1 MSIEVSKENEIINFK
16 ILLLG
21 DESVGKS
28 SFILRFC
35 EDKYNED
42 CPLTTIGLDQKVK
55 FIKKDGKKFK
65 LFIWDTAGQE
75 RFRSV
80 ANNVFKGA
88 DGIILMYDNSNYE
101 TFKSIKSWINRI
113 KDVTD
118 INKIGII
125 VVGNN
130 CEISDY
136 EKQVDEETKKI
147 FEEQNNLKIIDAS
160 SKTNYN
166 VNESFLALIDRMLE
180 LGLDKKTGDND
191 EVNNSHKL
199 KLDKT
204 KKKRDCCG
212 IKKK

>member
-88 DGIILMYDNSNYE
+88 DGIILMYYNSNY
-101 TFKSIKSWINRI
+101 
-113 KDVTD
+113 
-118 INKIGII
+118 
-125 VVGNN
+125 
-130 CEISDY
+130 
-136 EKQVDEETKKI
+136 
-147 FEEQNNLKIIDAS
+147 
-160 SKTNYN
+160 
-166 VNESFLALIDRMLE
+166 
-180 LGLDKKTGDND
+180 
-191 EVNNSHKL
+191 
-199 KLDKT
+199 
-204 KKKRDCCG
+204 
-212 IKKK
+212 